1 MSAAKRIDPSTSPA
15 VRGTVRGSAP
25 RADKTGPTGLPVPR
39 RHLGRAL
46 SNVEGPVRLHTIV
59 SAVLEQTAKQ
69 QQPLFTI
76 QRRWGQLVGKALAAH
91 TKPVSL
97 RRGRLVVYVEQP
109 GDGYALNFQR
119 TALLKRLQTTTK
131 GRVEE
136 LVVRPGDLSRA
147 HGVRD

>member
-25 RADKTGPTGLPVPR
+25 RADKTGATGLPV
-39 RHLGRAL
+39 G
-46 SNVEGPVRLHTIV
+46 LHTIV

-109 GDGYALNFQR
+109 GDGYALSFQR

-136 LVVRPGDLSRA
+136 LVIRPGDLSRA

>member
-1 MSAAKRIDPSTSPA
+1 MSAAKRIDA
-15 VRGTVRGSAP
+15 IVLTVL
-25 RADKTGPTGLPVPR
+25 K
-39 RHLGRAL
+39 
-46 SNVEGPVRLHTIV
+46 
-59 SAVLEQTAKQ
+59 QTARQ

-91 TKPVSL
+91 TRPVSL
-97 RRGRLVVYVEQP
+97 RRGRLVVHVEQP
-109 GDGYALNFQR
+109 GDGYALSFRR

-136 LVVRPGDLSRA
+136 LVIRPGEVSRA